1 MTDTHHLRSPTP
13 APGRMRRRGALA
25 VVACF
30 ANPSCVRWPAVSGGV
45 AAGAS
50 AAAAAAARRSRGGV
64 PSAAAAPRS
73 LLPSVAAGSFAA
85 GGRLGARG
93 VLSGGLGARTG
104 AAPRALPDA
113 PRRGGAATVRAVASA
128 STPPTVSMA
137 ETAQDVLRSRVVAAL
152 TAAYGA
158 DAGANPMLTPATKA
172 GFGDYQCNAALSLA
186 KKQGQPPRDVAAA
199 IIAALDVADLCEPP
213 TVAGPGFINL
223 TLQPAYVTGR
233 LNAMLADLSRLGVAR
248 RSGAAAQKV
257 IVDFSSPNIA
267 KEMHVGHLRSTIIGD
282 ALCRMLEFLGH
293 DVVRLNHVGDWG
305 TQFGMLI
312 QLLREE
318 VPDFVGGS
326 GDMGDLQLGDLVVF
340 YKRAKARFDADP
352 AFKEAAQREVVALQG
367 GDAASLRAW
376 QAICGQ
382 SRVEFQKLYDTLR
395 VDVTE
400 RGESF
405 YNPYLG
411 DIIADL
417 EGQGLAVQDQ
427 GATVV
432 FLEGAQF
439 INKDGSP
446 QPVIV
451 RKSDGGFNY
460 ATTDLAAMRYRV
472 REDGAQRILYV
483 TDIGQSLH
491 FTQVFQVARRA
502 GLVPPEVSLEH
513 VPFGLVQGEDGK
525 KFKTRSGDVVKL
537 KDLLDEAVVRSRA
550 ELEARL
556 AADGRTESPEYIADV
571 VSKVGIA
578 AVKYADLKTSR
589 TSNYRFSFDK
599 MVKLDGDTAPYMMYA
614 FVRTQGIYREAGGGL
629 ALTDMEGKDVAF
641 EYPVAAELAL
651 AKTLLRL
658 PEVLAELERDLC
670 PHVLCEYMKGVSTL
684 FNRFYEQCPV
694 RSAESAALKESRLA
708 LCAITA
714 SVIQRCLDLLGIETL
729 DKI

>member
-1 MTDTHHLRSPTP
+1 MS
-13 APGRMRRRGALA
+13 APHPRLSARPISRMRPRGALA

-30 ANPSCVRWPAVSGGV
+30 VSPSCVRWASPTAVAAVRRTCSGTPAAEGSLVGGGSLFCRPLSWGALRSADSWGRPAARPLVARWPTPARRLTGV
-45 AAGAS
+45 AAA
-50 AAAAAAARRSRGGV
+50 
-64 PSAAAAPRS
+64 
-73 LLPSVAAGSFAA
+73 
-85 GGRLGARG
+85 
-93 VLSGGLGARTG
+93 
-104 AAPRALPDA
+104 
-113 PRRGGAATVRAVASA
+113 RAVASA
-128 STPPTVSMA
+128 PPPAVSMA
-137 ETAQDVLRSRVVAAL
+137 ETAQDLLRSRVVAAL
-152 TAAYGA
+152 TTAFGPDAA
-158 DAGANPMLTPATKA
+158 ANPMLTPATKA

-186 KKQGQPPRDVAAA
+186 KKEGKRPRDVAAA
-199 IIAALDVADLCEPP
+199 IIDALDVSDFCEAP

-223 TLQPAYVTGR
+223 TLTPAYVSGR
-233 LNAMLADLSRLGVAR
+233 LNAMLADLSRLGVTKR
-248 RSGAAAQKV
+248 TGSAAKKV
-257 IVDFSSPNIA
+257 VVDFSSPNIA

-282 ALCRMLEFLGH
+282 SLCRLLEFLGH

-318 VPDFVGGS
+318 VPDFVAGTGEL
-326 GDMGDLQLGDLVVF
+326 GDVDLGDLVVF
-340 YKRAKARFDADP
+340 YKRAKARFDVDP

-367 GDAASLRAW
+367 GDEVSRRAW

-395 VDVTE
+395 VEVTE

-405 YNPYLG
+405 YNPYLA
-411 DIIADL
+411 DVVADL
-417 EGQGLAVQDQ
+417 ERQGLAVEDQ

-439 INKDGSP
+439 TNREGDR

-472 REDGAQRILYV
+472 QEDGAQRILYV

-491 FTQVFQVARRA
+491 FQQVFQVARRA
-502 GLVPPEVSLEH
+502 GFVPEKVSLEH

-537 KDLLDEAVVRSRA
+537 KDLLDEAVVRSRS

-556 AADGRTESPEYIADV
+556 AADNRTESPEYVQDV

-614 FVRTQGIYREAGGGL
+614 FVRTQGIYREAGGGR
-629 ALTDMEGKDVAF
+629 ALEDMEGKDVAF
-641 EYPVAAELAL
+641 AYPVAAELAL

-694 RSAESAALKESRLA
+694 RGADSEAVKESRLA

-714 SVIQRCLDLLGIETL
+714 SVIRRCLDLLGIQTL